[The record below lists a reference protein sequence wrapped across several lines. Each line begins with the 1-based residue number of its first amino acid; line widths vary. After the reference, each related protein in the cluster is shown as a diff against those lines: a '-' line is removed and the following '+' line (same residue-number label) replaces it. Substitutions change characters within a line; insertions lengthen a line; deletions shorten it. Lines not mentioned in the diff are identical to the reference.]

1 MSELFSLILET
12 SSGSPRQDNKFT
24 NILTI
29 SFVFARWQIAFN
41 PATLLLFPH
50 SFPHFL
56 LATGGDLVKKC
67 QAQRYN
73 LASWLQPSNLRVSMM
88 ALITCQLVNK
98 SGSLLH
104 PLILWSCFGIRFLW
118 FKHFLSVLLLCGWKK
133 CLYLHWYKKCMIRFR
148 SSTVVRERER
158 ERERDMGERKKV
170 TVNK

>member
-12 SSGSPRQDNKFT
+12 SSGSLRQDNKFT

-41 PATLLLFPH
+41 PTLLPFPH
-50 SFPHFL
+50 SFSHIL

-67 QAQRYN
+67 QARRYN

-98 SGSLLH
+98 SGFLLH
-104 PLILWSCFGIRFLW
+104 PLILWRCFGIRFLW
-118 FKHFLSVLLLCGWKK
+118 FKHFFICLTTLWVEDVLV
-133 CLYLHWYKKCMIRFR
+133 
-148 SSTVVRERER
+148 SSLVQ
-158 ERERDMGERKKV
+158 KV
-170 TVNK
+170 YDQI